1 MITITLPE
9 WFVGVLVVWAAFDV
23 INTILKLKM
32 RYILWRLGR
41 MNRDY

>member
-9 WFVGVLVVWAAFDV
+9 WFVGVLVAWVVLEV
-23 INTILKLKM
+23 INTVLQIRM
-32 RYILWRLGR
+32 RYLSWRLGR

>member
-9 WFVGVLVVWAAFDV
+9 WFVGVLVVWASFEV
-23 INTILKLKM
+23 INNILQIRM

-41 MNRDY
+41 MNREQ